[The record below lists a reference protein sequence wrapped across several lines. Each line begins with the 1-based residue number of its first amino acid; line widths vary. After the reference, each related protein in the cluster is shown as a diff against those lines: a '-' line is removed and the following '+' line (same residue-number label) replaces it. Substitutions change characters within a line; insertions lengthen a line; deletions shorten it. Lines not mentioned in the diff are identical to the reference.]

1 MATVTTQITG
11 TLKTWSQ
18 ERGFGFITPANGG
31 QDIFIHISNYP
42 RVGGPPKLGESLLF
56 EVTLN
61 KEGKKK
67 AVNVSRP
74 GLPPEKPRLATRA
87 YRVRHGEPT
96 FIGRLMTGVLVLAVL
111 GAGYKY
117 LLPKFNTA
125 NTAPVP
131 LADANSMPSR
141 APTAGADSIASNG
154 LSFQCD
160 GRRYCSQMTSCD
172 EAKYFL
178 RNCPNT
184 EMDGDHDGVPCESQW
199 CTSPFAR

>member
-18 ERGFGFITPANGG
+18 EKGFGFITPANGG

-42 RVGGPPKLGESLLF
+42 RAGGPPKLGESLLF
-56 EVTLN
+56 EVTVN

-74 GLPPEKPRLATRA
+74 GQSPEKPRRATSA
-87 YRVRHGEPT
+87 YRVRHGGPT

-117 LLPKFNTA
+117 LLPRVNTA
-125 NTAPVP
+125 NTPPVP
-131 LADANSMPSR
+131 LADANSLTSR
-141 APTAGADSIASNG
+141 APTAGADSIASSG